1 MRPGAR
7 FRYALETLLKQ
18 RRSEQDASA
27 ARERS
32 ARGVLEGHVEDTRR
46 AQDALAGIEGALRK
60 ARLAGAPIDARQY
73 EAAALY
79 LVRMR
84 EALRIKARQ
93 TEKAQELHE
102 QTREQLFAL
111 GAVGA
116 RARAAPLT
124 NRPPREHQR
133 ERASLAEQKQDEL
146 WLTEGDRHGDRQHR
160 RGLADRE
167 HAAERGSRAGRLPED
182 PADAAQVPGP
192 AQAHGTT
199 RSSSRSWRSSRRSS
213 SRGRTARAS
222 TRCSTIQSASQ
233 SLTLMGRTVQV
244 ATENGG
250 QEVGAVT
257 AIRFDNGNP
266 LLTIRT
272 AAGAFLTDV
281 RLSQVSLVNNS
292 AASTADPTPPAA
304 TPPATPG
311 S

>member
-102 QTREQLFAL
+102 Q
-111 GAVGA
+111 
-116 RARAAPLT
+116 
-124 NRPPREHQR
+124 RPRFDVDPHRLLIDRQ
-133 ERASLAEQKQDEL
+133 
-146 WLTEGDRHGDRQHR
+146 GNGRHGSSIAEA
-160 RGLADRE
+160 RG
-167 HAAERGSRAGRLPED
+167 
-182 PADAAQVPGP
+182 
-192 AQAHGTT
+192 
-199 RSSSRSWRSSRRSS
+199 
-213 SRGRTARAS
+213 
-222 TRCSTIQSASQ
+222 
-233 SLTLMGRTVQV
+233 
-244 ATENGG
+244 
-250 QEVGAVT
+250 
-257 AIRFDNGNP
+257 
-266 LLTIRT
+266 
-272 AAGAFLTDV
+272 
-281 RLSQVSLVNNS
+281 
-292 AASTADPTPPAA
+292 
-304 TPPATPG
+304 
-311 S
+311 

>member
-102 QTREQLFAL
+102 QTREQLLRSVQSVRAL
-111 GAVGA
+111 E
-116 RARAAPLT
+116 RHRD
-124 NRPPREHQR
+124 NRRREHQR

-146 WLTEGDRHGDRQHR
+146 WLTG
-160 RGLADRE
+160 
-167 HAAERGSRAGRLPED
+167 
-182 PADAAQVPGP
+182 
-192 AQAHGTT
+192 
-199 RSSSRSWRSSRRSS
+199 RRSS
-213 SRGRTARAS
+213 WR
-222 TRCSTIQSASQ
+222 
-233 SLTLMGRTVQV
+233 
-244 ATENGG
+244 
-250 QEVGAVT
+250 
-257 AIRFDNGNP
+257 
-266 LLTIRT
+266 
-272 AAGAFLTDV
+272 
-281 RLSQVSLVNNS
+281 
-292 AASTADPTPPAA
+292 
-304 TPPATPG
+304 
-311 S
+311 